1 MKFTRIPIRTLPS
14 GHEVSIPVYFFKGKN
29 PKAKKAY
36 LQSSIHGAEHQ
47 GNPVIHHLIEFFKKN
62 PPLGD
67 VTLVPICNPVGMD
80 HKSGEYTDGRY
91 ETATGDN
98 WNRAYLDVATPLEDL
113 KGNYTV
119 PELKSEMLKAIR
131 KKLKSGVSFPQK
143 LALTLQEMAMQ
154 ADVVLDL
161 HNANV
166 SLPYVYSADMCLKDA
181 VYLGFKHIL
190 SMPTTF
196 GGALD
201 EAICAPWAK
210 LQKRHGLKDEA
221 LPQGYTV
228 ELGGQERIS
237 LEAGK
242 NECANVIEFFK
253 HHGIVSGR
261 AKTPAPAMV
270 CDLAD
275 YKTIYAPRGG
285 LYDYKIETGSVI
297 KKGTLM
303 AECLNFGPSGGVVT
317 EIRAEIDCMPTLH
330 YSSSSVS
337 EGDELFKIFSKWRSI
352 SIK

>member
-14 GHEVSIPVYFFKGKN
+14 GHEVSIPVYFFKGKS
-29 PKAKKAY
+29 KTAKKAY

-47 GNPVIHHLIEFFKKN
+47 GNPVIHHLIEFLKKN

-98 WNRAYLDVATPLEDL
+98 WNRAYLDVEAKLQNL
-113 KGNYTV
+113 KGAHSV
-119 PELKSEMLKAIR
+119 AELKTEMVKAIR
-131 KKLKSGVSFPQK
+131 KKLKEGVSFPQK

-166 SLPYVYSADMCLKDA
+166 SFPYVYAADIFLKDA

-196 GGALD
+196 GGSLD

-210 LQKRHGLKDEA
+210 LQKRHGLKDAE
-221 LPQGYTV
+221 LPQGYTI

-237 LEAGK
+237 LASGKEEA
-242 NECANVIEFFK
+242 ANIVEFFK
-253 HHGIVSGR
+253 HHGIIFGR
-261 AKTPAPAMV
+261 AKKPGPAIV
-270 CDLAD
+270 CNLAD
-275 YKTIYAPRGG
+275 YQTIYAPRGG

-303 AECLNFGPSGGVVT
+303 AECLNFGASGGVVT
-317 EIRAEIDCMPTLH
+317 EIRAEMDCMPTLH

-337 EGDELFKIFSKWRSI
+337 EGDELFKIFSKWRTI
-352 SIK
+352 SV